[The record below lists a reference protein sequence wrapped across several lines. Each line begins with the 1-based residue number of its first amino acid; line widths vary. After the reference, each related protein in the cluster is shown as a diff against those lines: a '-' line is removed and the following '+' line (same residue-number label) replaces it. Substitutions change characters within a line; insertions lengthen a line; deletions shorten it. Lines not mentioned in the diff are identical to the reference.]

1 MFTKILFFQDILK
14 DLASIEPEIR
24 ELKAKAKMYGNE
36 ASPAVK
42 AILDQVDTI
51 QKQWEELKDTA
62 NQREEQLEASTKH
75 AQNFQAQLDKMS
87 LWLQLSEDK
96 LDGLSP
102 DAMDAE
108 SVAKKVKE
116 AQALRGDILKLT
128 HQQESLN
135 REGQSLMNSVDSDKG
150 TIKVRLEDINHR
162 WDNLNEG

>member
-1 MFTKILFFQDILK
+1 MFGGESSP
-14 DLASIEPEIR
+14 A
-24 ELKAKAKMYGNE
+24 AKALL
-36 ASPAVK
+36 A
-42 AILDQVDTI
+42 QVDLI
-51 QKQWEELKDTA
+51 QKEWEDLQETA
-62 NQREEQLEASTKH
+62 NQREEQLQASTKH

-96 LDGLSP
+96 LDGLTP
-102 DAMDAE
+102 EALDTDT
-108 SVAKKVKE
+108 VAKKLKE

-135 REGQSLMNSVDSDKG
+135 REGQSLMNTVDSDKG

>member
-1 MFTKILFFQDILK
+1 M
-14 DLASIEPEIR
+14 AE
-24 ELKAKAKMYGNE
+24 KAKAFGSDS
-36 ASPAVK
+36 SPAVK
-42 AILDQVDTI
+42 ALLAQVDTL
-51 QKQWEELKDTA
+51 QKDWAELQDSA
-62 NQREEQLEASTKH
+62 NQREEQLQASTKH

-96 LDGLSP
+96 LDGLNLETIDSE
-102 DAMDAE
+102 AV
-108 SVAKKVKE
+108 SKKLKE

-128 HQQESLN
+128 HQQELLN